1 MIVARDDMAGN
12 VRLRRREISCSEE
25 AGHAGNLQG
34 PSPREVPVTT
44 FLYVAAPERGRVWA
58 SMLAQA
64 LPELEVR
71 LSPDIG
77 DPADVRFLAA
87 WTLPAGLIETL
98 PNLEVLFSIGAG
110 VDQLDL
116 GQIPANVTV
125 VRLIEP
131 NLAAAMAEYAAMTVL
146 ALHRDL
152 YAYADQQ
159 RNELWQQ
166 LPQVP
171 AAARRVGIAGLGQMG
186 KAALAA
192 LAPFGF
198 ALSGWSRSPREVA
211 GVTCFHGADGLRAF
225 AAQTDILVSLL
236 PLTPETRGFLGT
248 DLFAQMPAGAAIV
261 SAGRGLHLDA
271 PALIAALD
279 SGRLSRAI
287 LDVTPVEPLPA
298 GDPLWRH
305 PRVVITPH
313 VAAATDSE
321 GSGKAVIANLR
332 RHLAGEPMIG
342 IVERDRGY

>member
-1 MIVARDDMAGN
+1 MTA
-12 VRLRRREISCSEE
+12 
-25 AGHAGNLQG
+25 
-34 PSPREVPVTT
+34 
-44 FLYVAAPERGRVWA
+44 FLYIAAAERGQVWA
-58 SMLAQA
+58 SMIAAA
-64 LPELEVR
+64 LPEIDVR
-71 LSPDIG
+71 LSPGIG
-77 DPADVRFLAA
+77 DPADVRYLAA
-87 WTLPAGLIETL
+87 WTLPPGLIGTL

-116 GQIPANVTV
+116 RQIPTTVTV

-131 NLAAAMAEYAAMTVL
+131 NLAAAMAEYVVMTVL

-159 RNELWQQ
+159 RTGSWRQ

-171 AAARRVGIAGLGQMG
+171 ASERRVGVAGLGQMG
-186 KAALAA
+186 TAALAA

-198 ALSGWSRSPREVA
+198 ALSGWSRSPRDVP

-236 PLTPETRGFLGT
+236 PLTAETRGVLGEP
-248 DLFAQMPAGAAIV
+248 LFAQMPEGAAIV
-261 SAGRGLHLDA
+261 SAGRGGHLDPA
-271 PALIAALD
+271 ALIAALD

-287 LDVTPVEPLPA
+287 VDVTPVEPLPS
-298 GDPLWRH
+298 GDPLWTH
-305 PRVVITPH
+305 PRVVLTPH
-313 VAAATDSE
+313 IAAATDSE

>member
-1 MIVARDDMAGN
+1 MTA
-12 VRLRRREISCSEE
+12 
-25 AGHAGNLQG
+25 
-34 PSPREVPVTT
+34 
-44 FLYVAAPERGRVWA
+44 FLYAAAPERGRVWA
-58 SMLAQA
+58 GMIAQA

-77 DPADVRFLAA
+77 DPADVRYLAA
-87 WTLPAGLIETL
+87 WTLPPGLIETL

-116 GQIPANVTV
+116 SQIPARVTV

-131 NLAAAMAEYAAMTVL
+131 NLAAAMAEYVVMTVL

-159 RNELWQQ
+159 RDRLWRQ
-166 LPQVP
+166 LPQLP
-171 AAARRVGIAGLGQMG
+171 GGERRVGIAGLGQMG
-186 KAALAA
+186 AAALAA

-198 ALSGWSRSPREVA
+198 ALSGWSRSPREVP
-211 GVTCFHGADGLRAF
+211 GVACFHGADGLRAF
-225 AAQTDILVSLL
+225 ASQTDILVNLL
-236 PLTPETRGFLGT
+236 PLTAETRGILGEE
-248 DLFAQMPAGAAIV
+248 LFAHMPQGAAIV
-261 SAGRGLHLDA
+261 SAGRGGHLDA
-271 PALIAALD
+271 AALIAALD

-298 GDPLWRH
+298 GDPLWTH
-305 PRVVITPH
+305 PRVVLTPH
-313 VAAATDSE
+313 VAATTDND

>member
-1 MIVARDDMAGN
+1 M
-12 VRLRRREISCSEE
+12 S
-25 AGHAGNLQG
+25 
-34 PSPREVPVTT
+34 PVTA
-44 FLYVAAPERGRVWA
+44 FLYTAAPERGRLWA
-58 SMLAQA
+58 AMFAKA

-77 DPADVRFLAA
+77 DPVDVRFLAA
-87 WTLPAGLIETL
+87 WTLEPGLIETL
-98 PNLEVLFSIGAG
+98 PNLEILFSIGAG

-116 GQIPANVTV
+116 RQIPPRVKV

-131 NLAAAMAEYAAMTVL
+131 NLAAAMAEYVAMTVL

-159 RNELWQQ
+159 RAGLWRQ

-171 AAARRVGIAGLGQMG
+171 AAERRVGIAGLGQMG
-186 KAALAA
+186 AAALAA
-192 LAPFGF
+192 LTPFGF
-198 ALSGWSRSPREVA
+198 ALSGWSRSPRDMP

-225 AAQTDILVSLL
+225 AAQTDILVNLL
-236 PLTPETRGFLGT
+236 PLTPETRGILGKE
-248 DLFAQMPAGAAIV
+248 LFEQMPEGAAIV
-261 SAGRGLHLDA
+261 SAGRGGHLDST
-271 PALIAALD
+271 ALIAALD

-287 LDVTPVEPLPA
+287 LDVVPVEPLPA
-298 GDPLWRH
+298 GDPLWTH
-305 PRVVITPH
+305 PRVVVTPH

-342 IVERDRGY
+342 IVERHRGY